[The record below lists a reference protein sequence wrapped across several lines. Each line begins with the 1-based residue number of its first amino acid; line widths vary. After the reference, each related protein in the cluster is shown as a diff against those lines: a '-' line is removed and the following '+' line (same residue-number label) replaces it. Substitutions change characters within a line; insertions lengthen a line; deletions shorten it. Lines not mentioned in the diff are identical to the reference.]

1 MLWPGRQNWAAGVVK
16 SPVCPISQ
24 TNEFGVSLTMP
35 QPSALPICWALN
47 AGSSGPY
54 LLFRTIVPDWPVV
67 TSSTSMFHPW
77 PGAPRWKWV
86 LIVSRAFMTSG
97 LLLEP
102 LNSSSLNAAF
112 SLFPVVVT
120 CQVGEH
126 TENLFGVNVTLK
138 PPSVEQDLTTPS

>member
-1 MLWPGRQNWAAGVVK
+1 MVCPGRQNWPAGLVLT
-16 SPVCPISQ
+16 PVCPISQ
-24 TNEFGVSLTMP
+24 TKEFGVSSTMP
-35 QPSALPICWALN
+35 QPSALPICWVLN
-47 AGSSGPY
+47 AGSIGPY
-54 LLFRTIVPDWPVV
+54 LLFRTIVPDSPVV
-67 TSSTSMFHPW
+67 TSSTSMFHPC
-77 PGAPRWKWV
+77 PGAPRWKWI
-86 LIVSRAFMTSG
+86 LIVLPALMTSG
-97 LLLEP
+97 FLLEP